1 MESIVLLSTHL
12 KKRVSMTS
20 IDTMQASM
28 HFTTN
33 RACYTY
39 NKSVLLKEGTAL
51 MIQQSSREKI
61 SRPLAHPRRRD
72 IFLHGIKTVRLL
84 GTLLGE
90 RRIPIGS
97 KFLFL
102 GSVGVLA
109 AILFFPDLFSETIL
123 SVVLPVV
130 GTVLGVPLDAG
141 VDWIA
146 FSLLVVSLL
155 RFFPAEIVSEHYR
168 NIFEK

>member
-1 MESIVLLSTHL
+1 
-12 KKRVSMTS
+12 
-20 IDTMQASM
+20 
-28 HFTTN
+28 
-33 RACYTY
+33 
-39 NKSVLLKEGTAL
+39 
-51 MIQQSSREKI
+51 MIQQSTREKVA
-61 SRPLAHPRRRD
+61 RPLAHPRRRD

-90 RRIPIGS
+90 PRIPVVR

-102 GSVGVLA
+102 GSVGALVVV
-109 AILFFPDLFSETIL
+109 LFFPDLFSETLL
-123 SVVLPVV
+123 SVVLPVL

-168 NIFEK
+168 NIFER